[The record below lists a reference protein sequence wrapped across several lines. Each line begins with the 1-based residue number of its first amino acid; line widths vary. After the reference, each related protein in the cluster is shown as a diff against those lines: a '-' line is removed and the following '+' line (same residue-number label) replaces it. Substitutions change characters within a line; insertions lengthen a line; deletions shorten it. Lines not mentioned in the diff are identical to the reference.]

1 MDDADIA
8 RHHDVDETFGPKDPK
23 GQCRCLS
30 RMSLLQSSDGNGG
43 ALYPSRGRFSA
54 SHAPVGLRPPCVTPR
69 QRHIIMSTGRGS
81 TYRGRNAVS
90 TKPAT
95 SRHANDIAHGHHNVW
110 QAFAER
116 EPELARQL
124 PRFVSEV
131 RRIFEADEI
140 RFHLARLEREQEA
153 QELVSHDA
161 ENFDEDEVFSEDS
174 ETSAARARSF
184 ILTSSC
190 FSRHSSAHL
199 NPPPWWVSAAAD
211 WTMSSP
217 YLAYFNLMTFVD
229 VASAVSGRAALRR
242 KPGATFHW
250 RRSSV
255 MTVTVRLL

>member
-69 QRHIIMSTGRGS
+69 QRHIIMSTDRGS

-95 SRHANDIAHGHHNVW
+95 SRHANDIAHRHHNVW

-140 RFHLARLEREQEA
+140 HFHLARIEREQEA
-153 QELVSHDA
+153 QELVSHDV
-161 ENFDEDEVFSEDS
+161 EISTKTRYFSEDS
-174 ETSAARARSF
+174 ETLCRACTE
-184 ILTSSC
+184 L
-190 FSRHSSAHL
+190 HADQ
-199 NPPPWWVSAAAD
+199 AAA
-211 WTMSSP
+211 P
-217 YLAYFNLMTFVD
+217 
-229 VASAVSGRAALRR
+229 RATARHIL
-242 KPGATFHW
+242 G
-250 RRSSV
+250 
-255 MTVTVRLL
+255 LLHGG